1 MARYDLDFDCGSR
14 RIYLVS
20 LSRIGVS
27 PRGTNGVDPFDL
39 LGRFAH
45 AFGETDLF
53 ASDER
58 LERGASR
65 GFGEVDLFLYD
76 ERLERGASCGF
87 GEVDLFLYDERLER
101 GASRGF
107 GEVDLFARDERLE
120 RGRLDFLD
128 SSDEDDS
135 PELDLTRA
143 RFW

>member
-76 ERLERGASCGF
+76 ERLERG
-87 GEVDLFLYDERLER
+87 
-101 GASRGF
+101 
-107 GEVDLFARDERLE
+107 
-120 RGRLDFLD
+120 RLDFLD